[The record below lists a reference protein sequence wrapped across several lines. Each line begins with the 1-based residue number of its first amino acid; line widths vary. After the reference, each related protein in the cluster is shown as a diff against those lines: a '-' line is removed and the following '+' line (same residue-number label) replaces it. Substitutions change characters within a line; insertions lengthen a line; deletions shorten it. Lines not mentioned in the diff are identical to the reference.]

1 MMSQACKNDSPLI
14 SARPARDL
22 DLPDL
27 SRAFKSPSGGT
38 SYATSRLKRSTFC
51 LRRLMMKRA
60 LVAAVLVLAVALMTG
75 TAVWAADM
83 QGTVKTIQV
92 NERVMTLSDGTQFY
106 WTDSIT
112 ISQDIKEGTMVKAT
126 YEPKDGRFVLTKIE
140 VIQ

>member
-1 MMSQACKNDSPLI
+1 
-14 SARPARDL
+14 
-22 DLPDL
+22 
-27 SRAFKSPSGGT
+27 
-38 SYATSRLKRSTFC
+38 
-51 LRRLMMKRA
+51 MKRA